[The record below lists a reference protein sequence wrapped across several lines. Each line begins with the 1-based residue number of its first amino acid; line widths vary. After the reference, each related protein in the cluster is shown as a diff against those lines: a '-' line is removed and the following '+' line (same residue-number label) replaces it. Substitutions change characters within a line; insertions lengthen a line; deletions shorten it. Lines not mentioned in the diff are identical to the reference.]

1 MAGTHISGPL
11 TVAGVEVV
19 NSSGAITADIQ
30 ATAGSIS
37 ATELAGTLDLSAK
50 TVTLG
55 EVLQGSNVGTAE
67 AGVLAVEYGDGSYHK
82 TELTMIGL
90 NLGAIAGAAAESTG
104 ALMYTLPAGAIVV
117 HAAYMTIGLT
127 NTDGNIDADTP
138 DLGVGT
144 VVAAGA
150 NATLNLTAGAENI
163 ITGQTANNVTG
174 TAEVKTVG
182 DQVLVIEAADAHTVY
197 LNVADTWAGA
207 ETTGVVAAGTVT
219 LIWSFVA

>member
-1 MAGTHISGPL
+1 MAKTRLSGPVE
-11 TVAGVEVV
+11 VAGVEVI
-19 NSSGAITADIQ
+19 NSSGAM
-30 ATAGSIS
+30 TAGSIS
-37 ATELAGTLDLSAK
+37 ATELAATLDLSAK

-104 ALMYTLPAGAIVV
+104 ALMYTFPAGAIVV

-174 TAEVKTVG
+174 TAEVKTIAN
-182 DQVLVIEAADAHTVY
+182 QVLAIEAADAHTVY

>member
-19 NSSGAITADIQ
+19 NSSGAITGDIQ

-55 EVLQGSNVGTAE
+55 EVLQGSNVGTPE

-90 NLGAIAGAAAESTG
+90 NLGAIAGAADESTG

-144 VVAAGA
+144 AVAAGA

-174 TAEVKTVG
+174 TAEVKTVA

-197 LNVADTWAGA
+197 LNVADGWAGA